1 LERAAVRNP
10 GFRIDRYGS
19 DVAYYYRNRGGLPCR
34 RVCFLDEGEILERG
48 LKRALAER
56 EEVLRE
62 LATAARLVDRSAS
75 KEEAGF
81 ARAHQTLLS
90 ALEKAGRFI

>member
-1 LERAAVRNP
+1 
-10 GFRIDRYGS
+10 
-19 DVAYYYRNRGGLPCR
+19 
-34 RVCFLDEGEILERG
+34 VCYLDEGEILERG

-62 LATAARLVDRSAS
+62 LATAARWVDRSAS

-81 ARAHQTLLS
+81 AQAHQTLLS